1 MDIVLGCEMVTGDMN
16 DKDSLL
22 EATRGAHG
30 VFIITDFYV
39 TCKQEDEIRQ
49 VDFFSKIFHMKL
61 YFKHSLVFHMKLYFK
76 HSSVANRPI
85 LPKPYSRVKHP
96 QNFNLKEHYKNIF
109 LQNKSSV
116 IIHRYCQ
123 QCKS

>member
-1 MDIVLGCEMVTGDMN
+1 MDIVLGCEMVAGDMN
-16 DKDSLL
+16 DMDSLL

-30 VFIITDFYV
+30 VFIVTDFYV

-61 YFKHSLVFHMKLYFK
+61 YFKHSF
-76 HSSVANRPI
+76 VANRPI
-85 LPKPYSRVKHP
+85 LPKPYSRVKHGK
-96 QNFNLKEHYKNIF
+96 NFNLKEHYKNIF
-109 LQNKSSV
+109 LQNNNSV